1 MLLYLIIGGLSIALS
16 IFLFLEIKKN
26 ILIKKIKKLLSLE
39 SSSTVKLLEEL
50 SKRYIDCDS
59 KITKSESLCRNIYS
73 FLNEIPFGIL
83 SINVENRE
91 IISINDTCKKMLSI
105 NENDVIGKKCY
116 LVCKDYKFLA
126 SIEDAINNYKS
137 TKIRKIERELFLGN
151 LQLLYIKINYIFP
164 AQNEDEMVIIMTDI
178 TYQKEIEERSSKL
191 ISDVAHELRTPLTS
205 IHGFAE
211 TLLQPGISEE
221 DRKRFLKIIES
232 ESARL
237 GRLINEILDIVRMEN
252 KKTNMV
258 FSKINLSKTV
268 SYVAELAE
276 EEASS
281 KNIKII
287 KKIEPD
293 IYISGNEDKLIQAFL
308 NLTDNA
314 IKYTQS
320 VGDTVSIKLSKD
332 SANAILEISD
342 NGPGIPSVYLDRIF
356 ERFFRVDK
364 SRNRNKVE
372 GAGLG
377 LSIVKTIIE
386 YHKGFIEAESEVGKG
401 TTFTIAL
408 PLIND
413 NENNVI

>member
-1 MLLYLIIGGLSIALS
+1 MLLYFIIGGLSLALS

-39 SSSTVKLLEEL
+39 SNSALKLLEEL
-50 SKRYIDCDS
+50 SKRYIDCGS
-59 KITKSESLCRNIYS
+59 KIVESESLCRNIYS

-83 SINVENRE
+83 SINIEKHE
-91 IISINDTCKKMLSI
+91 IISMNEMCKKMLSV
-105 NENDVIGKKCY
+105 NENEVTGKKCY
-116 LVCKDYKFLA
+116 IVCKDYKFLA
-126 SIEDAINNYKS
+126 NIENAINKHKTTGIN
-137 TKIRKIERELFLGN
+137 KIEQELTLGGSRPI
-151 LQLLYIKINYIFP
+151 YVKINYIFP
-164 AQNEDEMVIIMTDI
+164 EQNEDEMVTIMTDI
-178 TYQKEIEERSSKL
+178 TYQKEIEEKSSKL

-211 TLLQPGISEE
+211 TLLQPGINEE
-221 DRKRFLKIIES
+221 DRKKFLMIIES

-252 KKTNMV
+252 KKTSMV
-258 FSKINLSKTV
+258 FSKINLSEIV
-268 SYVAELAE
+268 SYVAELVE
-276 EEASS
+276 DEASS

-287 KKIEPD
+287 KKIEPN

-332 SANAILEISD
+332 STNAILEISD

-364 SRNRNKVE
+364 SRNRNKIE

-386 YHKGFIEAESEVGKG
+386 HHKGFIEAESEVGKG

-408 PLIND
+408 PLL
-413 NENNVI
+413 NENKNNVI